1 MDTHRKQKSKMPG
14 VATIVPTVTHRGG
27 ILSNST
33 KGRLSD
39 PIKRPNSTTHCLQRT
54 HFTSKD
60 FHRLKVKKKK
70 KWESVV
76 LKKARAF
83 IASKTDF
90 YQ

>member
-1 MDTHRKQKSKMPG
+1 MDAHGKQKSKMPG

-39 PIKRPNSTTHCLQRT
+39 PTKRPNSTTHCLQRT

-70 KWESVV
+70 IGKVSYLRKLEH
-76 LKKARAF
+76 L
-83 IASKTDF
+83 
-90 YQ
+90 